1 MSPNKDNDL
10 TEEIKKELPKEVPV
24 QEADGTVRTKVRPKL
39 IRREVVDGKPKLGR
53 PKKADI
59 VAKKRGHRGAIGRPA
74 GDAARIAE
82 FKARLLGTAGDKII
96 RTLIEKAL
104 DPNDKDQIAAL
115 KMCVDRV
122 LPLSAF
128 DASKQSGGTP
138 QISINITGLTG
149 TIDHNPVL
157 EMTADE
163 VEYKEVNE

>member
-1 MSPNKDNDL
+1 MSPLKDKDL
-10 TEEIKKELPKEVPV
+10 LHETIEVPSVEKKKELK
-24 QEADGTVRTKVRPKL
+24 R
-39 IRREVVDGKPKLGR
+39 GR
-53 PKKADI
+53 PRKADI
-59 VAKKRGHRGAIGRPA
+59 VAKKKGNRGAIGRPA
-74 GDAARIAE
+74 GDGARIAE

-128 DASKQSGGTP
+128 DTSKQSGGTP

-149 TIDHNPVL
+149 SIDTTPVL
-157 EMTADE
+157 EMTDTEE
-163 VEYKEVNE
+163 VNYKEVDE